1 MKSFFSL
8 FILSIVAVSAVFPT
22 GVSAYGN
29 NNTSNNFTMP
39 SAPVCTKEKPDAPIL
54 SQPSSSSKS
63 GKVTLSWNP
72 VSKATT
78 YTLAYGLSSRNY
90 IYGAVNIG
98 NVTSY
103 TVNSLTPG
111 QKYYFSVLAV
121 NECMPSNY
129 SNEWG
134 INVKKENTGIVFENF
149 FGFGTQAVQ
158 AAGTISATV
167 TPSVTPT
174 ATISATPTVMPTP
187 EVTFETDKV
196 EVEVEEPGFFQK
208 LWNAI
213 KGIFGN

>member
-1 MKSFFSL
+1 MKSFLSL
-8 FILSIVAVSAVFPT
+8 FVISFIAVAAVLPAR
-22 GVSAYGN
+22 VNAYGN
-29 NNTSNNFTMP
+29 SSSNNFTMP
-39 SAPVCTKEKPDAPIL
+39 SAPVCGKEKPDAPIL
-54 SQPSSSSKS
+54 FQPSSSSKS

-72 VSKATT
+72 VAKATT

-134 INVKKENTGIVFENF
+134 VNVKKENNAVVFENF
-149 FGFGTQAVQ
+149 FGFGTRSVQ
-158 AAGTISATV
+158 AAGTTSATI

-196 EVEVEEPGFFQK
+196 EVVVEEPGFFGK